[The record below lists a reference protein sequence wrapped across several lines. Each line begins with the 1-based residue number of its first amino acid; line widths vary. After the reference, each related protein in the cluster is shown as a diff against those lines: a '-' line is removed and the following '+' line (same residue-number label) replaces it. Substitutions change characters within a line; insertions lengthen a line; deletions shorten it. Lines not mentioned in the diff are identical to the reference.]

1 MLKKIDTVEK
11 EFWSFT
17 QKHSLLVTK
26 QQGQLSLQKTKSSDK
41 CCERQEK
48 TATKADNFLRLQEQ
62 MRSAACVGSY
72 HHSNQ
77 YSDMGSTFQD
87 AFVTQPPPPQYNN
100 MMTNLMGQQYF
111 KSLPTNN
118 AHRQLI
124 EMSLRTTRKT
134 LRWQDIVSSPE
145 SDDCSNNEVIVTR
158 KRLLR
163 QKRMKKSNKTS
174 KNEIGSGPKNIWVL

>member
-1 MLKKIDTVEK
+1 MKKIDTVEK
-11 EFWSFT
+11 EFRSFT
-17 QKHSLLVTK
+17 QKHSHLVTK
-26 QQGQLSLQKTKSSDK
+26 QQWQLSFQKTKNSDK
-41 CCERQEK
+41 CREQQEK

-62 MRSAACVGSY
+62 MCSAACVGSY

-77 YSDMGSTFQD
+77 YSNMGSTFQD

-111 KSLPTNN
+111 QDLPTNN
-118 AHRQLI
+118 AHRQLM

-134 LRWQDIVSSPE
+134 LRRQDVLSSPE
-145 SDDCSNNEVIVTR
+145 SDDFSNNEVIVTR

-163 QKRMKKSNKTS
+163 QKRTKKSNEIS
-174 KNEIGSGPKNIWVL
+174 ENDIGSCPKKF